1 MLAAAPPADLPTVH
15 QAHGTAVEDASRLP
29 IGVRHMPPGSRRSR
43 LSWIA
48 RQLREIS
55 PDAIWVQEEPID
67 PFLLEMLALYR
78 FSKRPLIATAVC
90 ENIFPRPRRL
100 AERTARRLLWP
111 RLDHLLTVAQ
121 TSLDGIRAAG
131 MPVSVPASTLV
142 AGGLEPEGK
151 AEPMRLPFDREGS
164 FVVGFAGRIVPQ
176 KGWRV
181 LVEALPE
188 DTQLVLAG
196 DGAER
201 AELEA
206 LAAADER
213 VHYLGLLPKDELWGF
228 YAALDC
234 LAVPSL
240 TTPRWKEQS
249 ASTLVDGLCTGV
261 PGRRV
266 RLGRDPRHHG
276 PGRGARARRRR
287 CRASS
292 CDRAPPRRRGA
303 PRVSRRGREGS
314 FSQRVRD
321 PGLRGQDRSRA
332 ESSYALASLGCMS
345 VAEKPVAPPAVA
357 DAPRDERVTTI
368 TPPTRLP
375 NLDVRELWRFRELA
389 GAFVV
394 RDLKVRYKQTLI
406 GVAWVLIQ
414 PILAT
419 VIFTV
424 FFGRYANLYSDG
436 KPYQVFVFTGVI
448 MWMTYFQPAFASAS
462 GSIAGSK
469 GLITKVFFP
478 RVLLP
483 LGAVA
488 TPLVDFIVVFPV
500 LVGMVLWLHIPIT
513 AQFVLFPLF
522 VLLALVT
529 AFAAGLFFAVAG
541 VRFRDVPYAIPFVM
555 LVLLFCSP
563 VFWSINDP
571 DLQDKYVWL
580 VSLNPMTGAI
590 SGFRWAVIG
599 SPAPPAPVIP
609 LGIVMAVVLLVAGLA
624 YFRRAEPGFA
634 DTI

>member
-1 MLAAAPPADLPTVH
+1 MTKLVLYSRLAFYPVHWLALSEIVRRYEADAVVLAAAPPADLPTVH
-15 QAHGTAVEDASRLP
+15 QAHGTAVEDASQLP
-29 IGVRHMPPGSRRSR
+29 IEVRHVPPGSRRSR

-131 MPVSVPASTLV
+131 MPASVPASTLV

-213 VHYLGLLPKDELWGF
+213 VHYLGLLPKDDLWGF

-249 ASTLVDGLCTGV
+249 ASTLVDGLCMGV
-261 PGRRV
+261 PVVASDSGGIPDIMGLAGVLVPEGDAVSLRV
-266 RLGRDPRHHG
+266 AIARL
-276 PGRGARARRRR
+276 RAD
-287 CRASS
+287 A
-292 CDRAPPRRRGA
+292 A
-303 PRVSRRGREGS
+303 
-314 FSQRVRD
+314 
-321 PGLRGQDRSRA
+321 LR
-332 ESSYALASLGCMS
+332 ASLGE
-345 VAEKPVAPPAVA
+345 AGKA
-357 DAPRDERVTTI
+357 
-368 TPPTRLP
+368 
-375 NLDVRELWRFRELA
+375 RFRSEFAIPVYADKIACALNLHTRSLA
-389 GAFVV
+389 
-394 RDLKVRYKQTLI
+394 
-406 GVAWVLIQ
+406 
-414 PILAT
+414 
-419 VIFTV
+419 
-424 FFGRYANLYSDG
+424 
-436 KPYQVFVFTGVI
+436 
-448 MWMTYFQPAFASAS
+448 
-462 GSIAGSK
+462 
-469 GLITKVFFP
+469 
-478 RVLLP
+478 
-483 LGAVA
+483 LGA
-488 TPLVDFIVVFPV
+488 
-500 LVGMVLWLHIPIT
+500 
-513 AQFVLFPLF
+513 
-522 VLLALVT
+522 
-529 AFAAGLFFAVAG
+529 
-541 VRFRDVPYAIPFVM
+541 
-555 LVLLFCSP
+555 
-563 VFWSINDP
+563 
-571 DLQDKYVWL
+571 
-580 VSLNPMTGAI
+580 
-590 SGFRWAVIG
+590 
-599 SPAPPAPVIP
+599 
-609 LGIVMAVVLLVAGLA
+609 
-624 YFRRAEPGFA
+624 
-634 DTI
+634 